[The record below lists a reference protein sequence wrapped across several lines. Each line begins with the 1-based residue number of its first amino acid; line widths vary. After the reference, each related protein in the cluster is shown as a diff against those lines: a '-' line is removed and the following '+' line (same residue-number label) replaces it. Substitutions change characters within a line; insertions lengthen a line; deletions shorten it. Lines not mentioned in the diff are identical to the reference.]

1 MDYCQLNNFQI
12 LSHLLLD
19 IDECQSGTHNC
30 DVNAECTN
38 SQGSFTCTCK
48 EGYRAN
54 GDTCEGEIY
63 FCLFFIYTRLVL
75 KSYYYNTNNNNK
87 YLYKPNTCI

>member
-1 MDYCQLNNFQI
+1 MEMFRFTYSCSRSWFWWVKQFSK

-38 SQGSFTCTCK
+38 SQGSYTCTCK

-54 GDTCEGEIY
+54 GDTCEGEND
-63 FCLFFIYTRLVL
+63 FCLFHIHTASAKIL
-75 KSYYYNTNNNNK
+75 S
-87 YLYKPNTCI
+87 